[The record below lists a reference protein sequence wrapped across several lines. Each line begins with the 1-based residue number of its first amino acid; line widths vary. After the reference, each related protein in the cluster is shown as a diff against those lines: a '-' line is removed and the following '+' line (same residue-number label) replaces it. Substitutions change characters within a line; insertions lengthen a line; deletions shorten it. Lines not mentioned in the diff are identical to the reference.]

1 MKSRRITTWPVLCL
15 LLAPACQV
23 ASHESQP
30 LGEIHLVVNGSVLR
44 TSDTLDVSLINR
56 SSATA
61 GYNLCFTSVE
71 QSVGDQWVRSSVRSD
86 QSCTK
91 ELRILDPGRSAAV
104 LLALGDSLGLGT
116 YRVRTAIEWPVGE
129 GQHDVVSDPFSVR
142 P

>member
-1 MKSRRITTWPVLCL
+1 MRSRRITTLAVFCL

-23 ASHESQP
+23 ASDESQP
-30 LGEIHLVVNGSVLR
+30 LGEIHFVVNASVLR
-44 TSDTLDVSLINR
+44 TSDALEVSLINS
-56 SSATA
+56 SSASA

-71 QSVGDQWVRSSVRSD
+71 QSVGDQWVRSSAGSD

-91 ELRILDPGRSAAV
+91 ELRILEPGRSAVA
-104 LLALGDSLGLGT
+104 LLALGGSLGLGT

-129 GQHDVVSDPFSVR
+129 VQHDVVSDPFSVR